1 MQTNPEIPICRQLS
15 SLKNPACCCYWLTR
29 QARLSVS
36 AYTYG
41 AQERSVL
48 LFTKEGCRDDQAWE
62 VNVAIE
68 EQNVEINGLPIR
80 YLSAGE
86 GPPLVLLHGAGDNAL
101 DWRLVMPTLAAT
113 HRVYAPDLPGSPDS
127 ARPAADYSPA
137 LFERFVVTFVNSL
150 GIGRATYVGNSLGGL
165 IALRLALS
173 EPARVAAL
181 VLVDSAGLGYAINPA
196 FTSVNV
202 PGLAEAAIPF
212 WRTPVGAYQR
222 AWGRTALLFAHPTS
236 VPREWL
242 AEQRRLA
249 LAPGYLEA
257 HLTVLRA
264 LVSPLGQRQVL
275 VDRLPFLKIPTLVVW
290 GARDR
295 VFPQSQAREAVS
307 HLQEGSLAL
316 IPDCGHMPHV
326 ERPDHFLVAFE
337 VFLSKWVHRQS
348 VNAQR
353 RPRLTLK
360 ALLSSQDGLLLRRKR
375 VVSP

>member
-1 MQTNPEIPICRQLS
+1 M
-15 SLKNPACCCYWLTR
+15 
-29 QARLSVS
+29 
-36 AYTYG
+36 
-41 AQERSVL
+41 
-48 LFTKEGCRDDQAWE
+48 
-62 VNVAIE
+62 NVAIK

-113 HRVYAPDLPGSPDS
+113 PRVYAPDLPGSPDS

-137 LFERFVVTFVNSL
+137 FFERFVLTFVNSL

-196 FTSVNV
+196 FTSVSF
-202 PGLAEAAIPF
+202 PGLGEAAIPF

-222 AWGRTALLFAHPTS
+222 AWGRTALLFAHSTS

-264 LVSPLGQRQVL
+264 LVSPLGQRKVL
-275 VDRLPFLKIPTLVVW
+275 MDRLHFLKIPTLVVW
-290 GARDR
+290 GPEIGCFRSPR
-295 VFPQSQAREAVS
+295 
-307 HLQEGSLAL
+307 QERRSLASRKVHSPSSL
-316 IPDCGHMPHV
+316 T
-326 ERPDHFLVAFE
+326 VATC
-337 VFLSKWVHRQS
+337 
-348 VNAQR
+348 
-353 RPRLTLK
+353 PT
-360 ALLSSQDGLLLRRKR
+360 SSA
-375 VVSP
+375 PITF